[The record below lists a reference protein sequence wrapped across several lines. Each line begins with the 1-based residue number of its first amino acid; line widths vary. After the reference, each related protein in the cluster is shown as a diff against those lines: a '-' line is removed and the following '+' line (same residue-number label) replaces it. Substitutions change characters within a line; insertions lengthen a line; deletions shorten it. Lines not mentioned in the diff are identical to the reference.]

1 MDAAF
6 EAVGRCAS
14 RRTASPRRISHRSA
28 NEWPS
33 AGKANALKNA
43 AFLGTRLT
51 RKPAPL
57 SDKTCNS

>member
-6 EAVGRCAS
+6 ETVGVVARG
-14 RRTASPRRISHRSA
+14 ASPRPTSNCSTS
-28 NEWPS
+28 EWPS
-33 AGKANALKNA
+33 AGKSNAVTNV
-43 AFLGTRLT
+43 AFLRIRLT